1 MNNDYIVFQDF
12 DGTITS
18 NDVGYEMFKKFT
30 GGATEPTVELYR
42 QGKINS
48 RECLAKECEIWN
60 QSPPDSDE
68 VVRFLNDQ
76 KITPGFKDFLQK
88 LQKENID
95 AVILS
100 EGFDFYIDRILKSH
114 DLQHLKKIT
123 NKSSFADGLLR
134 PQFPYFGLGCGQCSS
149 CKGYHISKLTG
160 PITSA
165 VFIGD
170 GHSDQHA
177 SEAADMV
184 LAKSHLGE
192 HLKENGRHHFDFSDF
207 YDVIEILAKI
217 TSRNIFTASDRID
230 FCRQSPRHHR
240 KLQSL
245 WESGPVMTH
254 VGYPDGLGWSQAK
267 YDDHWRR
274 IARDERNIYLALE
287 DKSGTFMGEARLSSP
302 DDDGFCSHDLKLSPQ
317 FWKKGLG
324 REAWTVILD
333 RAARRWP
340 DSIPLVTP
348 SVGNA
353 AAINL
358 YKTLGF
364 EYDGDEMEW
373 IPEGICNAVP
383 IRYRRMIKR

>member
-1 MNNDYIVFQDF
+1 MNNDYIVFLDF

-30 GGATEPTVELYR
+30 GGATEPTVKLYH

-60 QSPPDSDE
+60 QSPPDPDE
-68 VVRFLNDQ
+68 VVEFLSNQ
-76 KITPGFKDFLQK
+76 RITPGFKDFLQE
-88 LQKENID
+88 LQNENID

-114 DLQHLKKIT
+114 NLQHLKRIT
-123 NKSSFADGLLR
+123 NKSSFANGILQ
-134 PQFPYFGLGCGQCSS
+134 PQFPHFGLGCGRCSS

-177 SEAADMV
+177 SEAADLV

-192 HLKENGRHHFDFSDF
+192 YLKENGRHHFDFSDF

-217 TSRNIFTASDRID
+217 ISRNIFTASDRID
-230 FCRQSPRHHR
+230 FCRQSSRHHR
-240 KLQSL
+240 QLQSL
-245 WESGPVMTH
+245 WESGRVMTH
-254 VGYPDGLGWSQAK
+254 VGYPDGLSWSQAK

-274 IARDERNIYLALE
+274 IAQDEKNIYIALE
-287 DKSGTFMGEARLSSP
+287 DKSGTFMGEAKLSSP
-302 DDDGFCSHDLKLSPQ
+302 DDDGFCGHDLKLSPQ

-333 RAARRWP
+333 RASMRWP

-348 SVGNA
+348 SVGNT
-353 AAINL
+353 AAIDL
-358 YKTLGF
+358 YRTLGF
-364 EYDGDEMEW
+364 EFNGDEMEW
-373 IPEGICNAVP
+373 TPEGISNAVP